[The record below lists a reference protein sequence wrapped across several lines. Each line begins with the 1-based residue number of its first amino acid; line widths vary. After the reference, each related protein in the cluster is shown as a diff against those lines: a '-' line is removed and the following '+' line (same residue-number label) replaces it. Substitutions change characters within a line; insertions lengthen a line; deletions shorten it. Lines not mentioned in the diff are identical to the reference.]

1 MAEPDLSLRSQP
13 AIGLRERKKRR
24 KRDTIVRTA
33 LDLFTEHGFE
43 RTTLAQIADAAEVA
57 PSTLHAYFRTKEDIV
72 FELHDA
78 TRASMRTRIT
88 ERAATET
95 VIDAMT
101 AWFSEVLPRI
111 ATADSLG
118 TLWQRRAIIESD
130 DALVAGRRLRF
141 ALLEDDLALAF
152 ARDVGDSPDD
162 LRVRLLASLSVNGL
176 VTVWNWWLGQ
186 QDTEPVDASG
196 LAKADVAYLIRLISA
211 AEELVKTIPT
221 PPSPPRHRA
230 QGGTLATTGSPAPLS
245 GP

>member
-1 MAEPDLSLRSQP
+1 MAEPDLFLRSQP

-33 LDLFTEHGFE
+33 LDLFTQHGFE

-111 ATADSLG
+111 AAADSLD

-130 DALVAGRRLRF
+130 DALAAGRRLRF

-230 QGGTLATTGSPAPLS
+230 QGGPLATTGSPAPPP

>member
-1 MAEPDLSLRSQP
+1 MAEPDLFLRSQP

-33 LDLFTEHGFE
+33 LDLFTQHGFE
-43 RTTLAQIADAAEVA
+43 RTAEVA

-111 ATADSLG
+111 AAADSLG

-130 DALVAGRRLRF
+130 DALAAGRRLRF

-230 QGGTLATTGSPAPLS
+230 QGGPLATTGSPAPPS